1 MSKIEEPMPWPPR
14 PVFRSGG
21 YVATPRPVEGVVTWN
36 INTTC
41 NYRCS
46 YCTQRFLDD
55 RKRWLRDGPA
65 FLRAF
70 AKLEGR
76 WEIKISGGEP
86 FLHPHLSEIAA
97 ALRGLGHA
105 VSVVTNFSAGEEK
118 LCVFLDAAGSALR
131 VFSASLHLEYV
142 DTPTEL
148 ESFMHKAVWMQAQLS
163 PNASFNVTCVATRA
177 NLSRLE
183 YLNDLFTRRG
193 LLFKV
198 QPEKQNREV
207 IQYADDERDIILRLG
222 GHNGLGQVSPSFQG
236 RPCWAGA
243 RSFTLDDKGNAWRC
257 YPARRFRTQFL
268 GNFLGEGF
276 SLARGPSPCLY
287 AYCNCTVPIER
298 GMMPRDTQS
307 EVTAYEVQ
315 NLS

>member
-1 MSKIEEPMPWPPR
+1 VSESRGLMPWPPR
-14 PVFRSGG
+14 PVFRSSG
-21 YVATPRPVEGVVTWN
+21 YAATPRPVEGVITWN

-41 NYRCS
+41 NYRCT

-55 RKRWLRDGPA
+55 RKRWMRDGPA
-65 FLRAF
+65 FLRGF

-86 FLHPHLSEIAA
+86 FLHPHLAEIVSS
-97 ALRGLGHA
+97 LRELGHT
-105 VSVVTNFSAGEEK
+105 VSVVTNFSANEAT
-118 LCVFLDAAGSALR
+118 LRAFLDAAGSALR
-131 VFSASLHLEYV
+131 VFSASLHLEYAG
-142 DTPTEL
+142 TPAEL
-148 ESFMHKAVWMQAQLS
+148 DAFMRKAVWVQEQL
-163 PNASFNVTCVATRA
+163 PRGASFNATCVATLA
-177 NLSRLE
+177 NLPRLE
-183 YLNDLFTRRG
+183 QIAGLFARQG
-193 LLFKV
+193 LRFKI

-207 IQYADDERDIILRLG
+207 IQYTEEAQDIILRLG

-243 RSFTLDDKGNAWRC
+243 RSFTLDDRGNAWRC
-257 YPARRFRTQFL
+257 YPARRFRTQCL
-268 GNFLGEGF
+268 GNFLDENF

-298 GMMPRDTQS
+298 GMMPQDTPR
-307 EVTAYEVQ
+307 EVASHEIQ

>member
-1 MSKIEEPMPWPPR
+1 MSESGGLMPWPPR

-21 YVATPRPVEGVVTWN
+21 YAATPRPVEGVITWN

-41 NYRCS
+41 NYRCT

-55 RKRWLRDGPA
+55 RKRWTRDGPA
-65 FLRAF
+65 FLRGF

-86 FLHPHLSEIAA
+86 FLHPHLFEIVSG
-97 ALRGLGHA
+97 LRGLGHA
-105 VSVVTNFSAGEEK
+105 VSVVTNFSANEAT
-118 LCVFLDAAGSALR
+118 LRAFLDAAGSALR

-142 DTPTEL
+142 STTAEL
-148 ESFMHKAVWMQAQLS
+148 DAFMSKAVWLQEQL
-163 PNASFNVTCVATRA
+163 PQGASLNTTCVATLA
-177 NLSRLE
+177 NLPRLE
-183 YLNDLFTRRG
+183 RIAGLFARKG
-193 LLFKV
+193 LRFKI

-207 IQYADDERDIILRLG
+207 IQYTEEARDIILRLG

-243 RSFTLDDKGNAWRC
+243 RSFTLDDRGNAWRC
-257 YPARRFRTQFL
+257 YPARRFRTQSL
-268 GNFLGEGF
+268 GNFLDESF

-298 GMMPRDTQS
+298 GMMPQDTLREATS
-307 EVTAYEVQ
+307 HEIQ